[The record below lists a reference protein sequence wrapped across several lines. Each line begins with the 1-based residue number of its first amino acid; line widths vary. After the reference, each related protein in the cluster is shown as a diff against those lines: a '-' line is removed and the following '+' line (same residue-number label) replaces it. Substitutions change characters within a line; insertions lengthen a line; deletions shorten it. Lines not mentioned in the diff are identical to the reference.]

1 MADVA
6 VFNRLDEHGQR
17 LSAVESE
24 QAVMKHRMHIAEQ
37 NMEKYVK
44 ESAEARATILASI
57 STVQQSVS
65 GLAAEE
71 HKRIGARDA
80 TRWLVPTTLTVLSL
94 LTAWDVFGRVLA

>member
-1 MADVA
+1 MSEHA
-6 VFNRLDEHGQR
+6 VFDRLDQHGQR

-24 QAVMKHRMHIAEQ
+24 QAVMKHRMQIAEQ

-57 STVQQSVS
+57 STVQQAVS

-80 TRWLVPTTLTVLSL
+80 TRWLVPTTLTILSL
-94 LTAWDVFGRVLA
+94 LTAWDVLGSIV